1 MPKKL
6 GMQQEQQLEFINIT
20 SDDKDST
27 VKVYLRGEFPPPELC
42 ASEMTT
48 LSTLSDQFDT
58 VEFYINSP
66 GGSAD
71 TLIELITIKEKF
83 KNSIGIVTG
92 QASSAGSL
100 LWASCDLRVV
110 HDYASLMMHRE
121 SFIYG
126 GKTKHHLDHA
136 RHSEELFGKM
146 SVEIF
151 ADVLTEAE
159 LNEITHS
166 ELYFTAEQMIERGA
180 ISYSQFLERG
190 SVEAREVS
198 LVIYDEVVY
207 MRSAV
212 DGMLYPVT
220 EFNIDEETPLS
231 EVSVKYGLVEFEE
244 DSDEDD
250 DSLDSFGDGYTD
262 ADFEVVEEN
271 DAELIDDY
279 DQFEKTMTEQY
290 GNKADV

>member
-20 SDDKDST
+20 SNENDST

-58 VEFYINSP
+58 VEFFINSP

-136 RHSEELFGKM
+136 KHSEELFGKM

-151 ADVLTEAE
+151 ADVLTESE
-159 LNEITHS
+159 LHEITHS

-180 ISYSQFLERG
+180 AISYDKFLDRG
-190 SVEAREVS
+190 SIEAREVS
-198 LVIYDEVVY
+198 LVLIDEVAY
-207 MRSAV
+207 MRSD
-212 DGMLYPVT
+212 DGTLYPVT

-231 EVSVKYGLVEFEE
+231 ELAVRYGLVEFDYEE
-244 DSDEDD
+244 DVDGEPDD
-250 DSLDSFGDGYTD
+250 VFGDGYTD
-262 ADFEVVEEN
+262 EDFV
-271 DAELIDDY
+271 DDSDLIDDY
-279 DQFEKTMTEQY
+279 EQFEKTMTEQF
-290 GNKADV
+290 GNKTDV

>member
-1 MPKKL
+1 
-6 GMQQEQQLEFINIT
+6 
-20 SDDKDST
+20 
-27 VKVYLRGEFPPPELC
+27 
-42 ASEMTT
+42 
-48 LSTLSDQFDT
+48 
-58 VEFYINSP
+58 
-66 GGSAD
+66 
-71 TLIELITIKEKF
+71 
-83 KNSIGIVTG
+83 
-92 QASSAGSL
+92 
-100 LWASCDLRVV
+100 
-110 HDYASLMMHRE
+110 
-121 SFIYG
+121 
-126 GKTKHHLDHA
+126 
-136 RHSEELFGKM
+136 M

-151 ADVLTEAE
+151 ADVLSEGE
-159 LNEITHS
+159 LSEITHS

-220 EFNIDEETPLS
+220 EFTIDEETPLS

-244 DSDEDD
+244 DYDEDD

-262 ADFEVVEEN
+262 ADFEVDEES
-271 DAELIDDY
+271 DAELLDDY